1 MTEPS
6 RFTWTGA
13 PSVGGYIGADFS
25 ADLRR
30 QRERHDHMP
39 KDPELLQA
47 VRSRL
52 QAATFARDILP
63 DYASTGEILAM
74 AEWLMGGEG
83 EGFLDPADTAEGR

>member
-6 RFTWTGA
+6 RFTWA
-13 PSVGGYIGADFS
+13 PSVGGYIGADFA

-39 KDPELLQA
+39 KDPELLKA
-47 VRSRL
+47 VRSRIL
-52 QAATFARDILP
+52 AATFAREFLP
-63 DYASTGEILAM
+63 ESATLGEILAL
-74 AEWLMGGEG
+74 AEWLMGNAG